1 MSISWVISLEYLV
14 AKKCDKVTVDTVDL
28 VDLVTVTVA
37 VSRLRKLLGH
47 GHQQS

>member
-14 AKKCDKVTVDTVDL
+14 AKKCDKVTVDTVDSVDS

-37 VSRLRKLLGH
+37 VSRLR
-47 GHQQS
+47 

>member
-1 MSISWVISLEYLV
+1 M

-37 VSRLRKLLGH
+37 VSRLR
-47 GHQQS
+47 